1 MWPPPANPSD
11 DELPKYD
18 PTVKHADPASDTEQ
32 MSRAVNKINPDSRIA
47 DVQQQQQQSMEQF
60 TSKQKDEFSS
70 SVSYASAAVSSMT
83 ATSKSESVV
92 QSKQSQVMQESSS
105 RTIKSFSQES
115 SECQSTTVYK
125 TQTCPP
131 KSFENPANAI
141 ENINKVQMIQSK
153 ENIQTKSATKV
164 KSANISEPQKIQEKM
179 QVYETIDKSIESDK
193 SNAMQ
198 VPKNLET
205 EKKEVDNQATIQI
218 KNEQVLTKQQN
229 ASLETQTKTETKI
242 TEQSNLNAEIA
253 TRETIQTSTNPGP
266 INQNT
271 KVSMVDAL
279 TTAPD
284 RPYSPLPSPTPL
296 ISVNRQTTVEE
307 KTIQQNIDQSSELK
321 ESTEV
326 KSMQLPAQQSP
337 MFQPEKRPVSPIPP
351 IKPYNPPEKVAPPV
365 PMPEET
371 KPYIPPDF
379 KIIIEPKETPRE
391 VTSSPMIDALTIA
404 PDRPFTP
411 VSTFGQP
418 QAMGRGLYDQN
429 QSMGS
434 GAFEQNQ
441 RGSYDP
447 KQSMGNGAYDQNQR
461 GLYEPME
468 TMGNGPYD
476 QNQRGPYDQNQSMG
490 RSSYDPNQSIS
501 RGSLRDALTIA
512 PDRPYSPFGTISTTQ
527 SNQYM
532 TSTTHVTETNLCDI
546 VKPIATQTLTQ
557 MTDQLHSEFSAMQN
571 TCKLQSSSDMSAF
584 RPVPKQVFP
593 PPQPEE
599 FCKLTNFPPISN
611 ELKTSFTQATKTK
624 QETTFSE
631 SMMMQQSSLSSS
643 MATQGYSTVKT
654 AQNYFEQLDK
664 KECLTSTAVRSK
676 SGLHKPD
683 SIPPYQRN
691 FEQLP
696 SQRGISPDMYNSP
709 AVLQRPVTPSTG
721 PPRKS
726 KEKSLEPN
734 QSYPPYQPPQVSTPK
749 FPQVKT
755 PVQQPPVQFHKDTP
769 ITMTFQP
776 VTTDENLLRV
786 SPSRSSR
793 PTTPSL
799 INKPAPI
806 IPHYQMN
813 LVTVEQ
819 LPPPETH
826 LYDPSSREASRSP
839 TPKPNRSRSPAQGPP
854 PNPLKA
860 HAPRIKEST
869 PQNYSLDSFNPHDA
883 SNLRKQHERD
893 QREFQTAAEI
903 YNTSGSKN
911 WGPPQPSVVK
921 EQRHSNVGYKS
932 ENYTKGDMKFK
943 EDSVVQENYGQR
955 QMQSQ
960 NVVEQGN
967 TTVQTTRKTFEEFE
981 RTQSAKVVEI
991 RKGGSSFAGAYE
1003 QNIDCNIRP
1012 SNINP
1017 KQDFPPPMMSLPS
1030 AQQSSSL
1037 NLTNQN
1043 MASAS
1048 RAVNNYDPKPS
1059 ISGANQGPVCDPTP
1073 STGSSVGAAAR
1084 GKTFGVSSAP
1094 KRGRGVLNKAALPG
1108 SRVPLCAS
1116 CNGNIR

>member
-1 MWPPPANPSD
+1 MWPPPANPSND
-11 DELPKYD
+11 DLPLYE
-18 PTVKHADPASDTEQ
+18 PNVKPAVPVCATEQ
-32 MSRAVNKINPDSRIA
+32 MQRLVNKVNPDSNIA
-47 DVQQQQQQSMEQF
+47 EIQQQSMEQF
-60 TSKQKDEFSS
+60 LASSKQKEEFSS
-70 SVSYASAAVSSMT
+70 SVSYASAAISSMT

-92 QSKQSQVMQESSS
+92 QNKQSQVMQESTS
-105 RTIKSFSQES
+105 RTIQSFSQES
-115 SECQSTTVYK
+115 SECQSTTVFK

-131 KSFENPANAI
+131 KSFENPADAI

-153 ENIQTKSATKV
+153 ENIQSKSSTEA
-164 KSANISEPQKIQEKM
+164 KSVNVSEPQKVQDIAPVFQTTKANVEC
-179 QVYETIDKSIESDK
+179 DKG
-193 SNAMQ
+193 NAMQ
-198 VPKNLET
+198 APNNMDT
-205 EKKEVDNQATIQI
+205 EKPQVDEKAVSKM
-218 KNEQVLTKQQN
+218 KNEAVMKKQQN
-229 ASLETQTKTETKI
+229 ESLDTQTKTTTEMKF
-242 TEQSNLNAEIA
+242 TEQSNLNTEI
-253 TRETIQTSTNPGP
+253 ETVDTLQTSTNPGP
-266 INQNT
+266 TNQNI
-271 KVSMVDAL
+271 KPSMVEAL

-284 RPYSPLPSPTPL
+284 RPYSPLPSPTPPVS
-296 ISVNRQTTVEE
+296 IIGQTTVDE
-307 KTIQQNIDQSSELK
+307 KAVKRNVEQKSELK
-321 ESTEV
+321 ESTETQ
-326 KSMQLPAQQSP
+326 SIQLPAQQSP
-337 MFQPEKRPVSPIPP
+337 MFIQEKRPVSPIPP
-351 IKPYNPPEKVAPPV
+351 IKTYNPPEKVAPPV

-379 KIIIEPKETPRE
+379 KIVIEPKEPPPRE
-391 VTSSPMIDALTIA
+391 VTSSPLIDALTIA

-411 VSTFGQP
+411 VSTFGQH
-418 QAMGRGLYDQN
+418 QSMGSVAYDQN
-429 QSMGS
+429 QT
-434 GAFEQNQ
+434 AA
-441 RGSYDP
+441 YD
-447 KQSMGNGAYDQNQR
+447 QSQKAAYDQNQR
-461 GLYEPME
+461 GAYIQNQRAAHEL
-468 TMGNGPYD
+468 NQSYD
-476 QNQRGPYDQNQSMG
+476 QNQRGYYEQNQSMG
-490 RSSYDPNQSIS
+490 RASYDQSQSIS

-532 TSTTHVTETNLCDI
+532 TSTTHVTETNLSDI

-571 TCKLQSSSDMSAF
+571 TCKLQSSSEMSAF

-611 ELKTSFTQATKTK
+611 ELKTSFSQATKTK
-624 QETTFSE
+624 QDTTFSE
-631 SMMMQQSSLSSS
+631 SMMMQQSSLSTS
-643 MATQGYSTVKT
+643 MATQSYSSVKS

-696 SQRGISPDMYNSP
+696 SQRGISPDMYNAP

-734 QSYPPYQPPQVSTPK
+734 PSYQSYPTPQAPTPK
-749 FPQVKT
+749 FQQIRT

-776 VTTDENLLRV
+776 VTADENLLRV
-786 SPSRSSR
+786 SPRSSR

-813 LVTVEQ
+813 LVTVEH
-819 LPPPETH
+819 LAPESH
-826 LYDPSSREASRSP
+826 LYEPSSREGSRTP

-860 HAPRIKEST
+860 QAPRIKEYTPHSYSMDAST
-869 PQNYSLDSFNPHDA
+869 PQDSA
-883 SNLRKQHERD
+883 NLRKQHERD
-893 QREFQTAAEI
+893 QKEFQTAAEI

-911 WGPPQPSVVK
+911 WGSTHPTVVK

-943 EDSVVQENYGQR
+943 EDSVIQENYGQR

-960 NVVEQGN
+960 NIIEQGN

-991 RKGGSSFAGAYE
+991 RKGSSSFAGAYE
-1003 QNIDCNIRP
+1003 QNMDCNIRP

-1017 KQDFPPPMMSLPS
+1017 KQIFPPPMMSLPS
-1030 AQQSSSL
+1030 SQQSSSL

-1048 RAVNNYDPKPS
+1048 RTVDNYDPKPS
-1059 ISGANQGPVCDPTP
+1059 ISGANQVPVCDPTP